1 MITDL
6 RYALRTLI
14 KSPAFSIVAIAA
26 LALGIGA
33 NTAMFSVVNAI
44 LLRPLPFPQS
54 DRLVTIWQT
63 NSAVAKMGFP
73 LAPTSV
79 PDFQDWRTQAKS
91 FEGVSALEGWNTNLT
106 GDGESER
113 LDGAGVS
120 ANLFS
125 LLRVQPMLG
134 RSFVEGEDQRGRNRV
149 VILSSELWQRRFGGD
164 RSIIGRK
171 LILDQEPYTVVGV
184 MPPGFTFPSDT
195 GMPAYMTFGA
205 HCAIW
210 TPFAPSEGRSKN
222 RGAHNLAVVARLKS
236 GVSLTTAQAEMH
248 TLATHFTQE
257 YPDTNKDW
265 GIELVPLQTQA
276 AAGSERTLTVLMC
289 AVGCILLIACANVAN
304 LLLARGLGRQKE
316 IAIRRALGASRFR
329 IVRQFLTEST
339 LLALAGGLLGTLL
352 AIWGTDLLLAVA
364 PTTLPRLSEVR
375 IDGGVLAFTLLVS
388 LATGLLF
395 GLAPA
400 LQSSRIGLSEKLKE
414 GDRGS
419 TAAHQRLRGGLIV
432 SEVALALVLLIAAG
446 LLIESFAQLARVRP
460 GFNPESLL
468 TFNIAL
474 PDNPYRDRAKAI
486 TFFDQ
491 VVRRIE
497 DLPGV
502 KSAAA
507 GNVLP
512 LSGAEEVD
520 GFQIEGRPKP
530 KSGEMSTANFR
541 WVTPDYFNTLQI
553 PLKRGRAFNEHDN
566 NDAPAVAVI
575 DETMARLYFS
585 GVNPIGQR
593 FKGTNE
599 KKEARPREIVGIV
612 GDVRHSSLDA
622 KPAPHIYFPH
632 AQQGIGLMTVAV
644 RSVGTQPTALLTLI
658 RREVAAVDP
667 NVPIADI
674 RTMEQM
680 VASSVAPSRFT
691 MAILTAFA
699 GVALLLASVGIYGV
713 LAYSVNQR
721 RREIGIRMSLGAQ
734 RRDVLQLFLSQGM
747 SVTLIGIA
755 LGLGGAWAVTRIMRS
770 LLYSVSPT
778 DARVFLAVPLAFAVI
793 AFLASFFP
801 ARKASRVNPIIAL
814 REE

>member
-1 MITDL
+1 MNDL
-6 RYALRTLI
+6 RYALRALI
-14 KSPAFSIVAIAA
+14 KSPAFSLIAIAA
-26 LALGIGA
+26 LAFGIGA

-63 NSAVAKMGFP
+63 NPAVAKMGFP

-91 FEGVSALEGWNTNLT
+91 FEAISALEGWNTNLT
-106 GDGESER
+106 GDGEAER
-113 LDGAGVS
+113 LDGAAVS

-125 LLRVQPMLG
+125 LLHVEPLLG
-134 RSFVEGEDQRGRNRV
+134 RGFVEGEDQRGRNQV

-184 MPPGFTFPSDT
+184 MPPGFTFPTDT

-210 TPFAPSEGRSKN
+210 TPFAPSEGRIKN
-222 RGAHNLAVVARLKS
+222 RGAHNIAVVARLRP
-236 GVSLTTAQAEMH
+236 GVSLTSAQAEMK
-248 TLATHFTQE
+248 TLAAGFAQK
-257 YPDTNKDW
+257 YPDSNKDW
-265 GIELVPLQTQA
+265 GIAVESLQKQA
-276 AAGSERTLTVLMC
+276 AAGSERTLVVLMC

-316 IAIRRALGASRFR
+316 IAIRRALGASRWR
-329 IVRQFLTEST
+329 IVRQLLTESV
-339 LLALAGGLLGTLL
+339 LLALVGGVLGIVL
-352 AIWGTDLLLAVA
+352 AIWGTDLLLAIA
-364 PTTLPRLSEVR
+364 PASLPRLNDVR
-375 IDGGVLAFTLLVS
+375 IDGSVLAFTVLAS

-419 TAAHQRLRGGLIV
+419 TAGHARLRNGLIV
-432 SEVALALVLLIAAG
+432 SEVALALILLIAAG

-460 GFNPESLL
+460 GFNPESLI

-474 PDNPYRDRAKAI
+474 PDNPYRDRAKASA
-486 TFFDQ
+486 FFEQ

-497 DLPGV
+497 TIPGV

-512 LSGAEEVD
+512 LSGAEEID
-520 GFQIEGRPKP
+520 GFEIEGRPAP
-530 KSGEMSTANFR
+530 PHRQITTANFR
-541 WVTPDYFNTLQI
+541 WVTPHYFSTLQI
-553 PLKRGRAFNEHDN
+553 PLQRGRAFTERDN
-566 NDAPAVAVI
+566 REAPAVAII
-575 DETMARLYFS
+575 DETMARLYFP

-593 FKGTNE
+593 FKGTDE
-599 KKEARPREIVGIV
+599 KKKPQPREIVGIV
-612 GDVRHSSLDA
+612 GDVRHASLDA

-632 AQQGIGLMTVAV
+632 AQNGVGLMTVAV
-644 RSVGTQPTALLTLI
+644 RSAGTEPTALLTQV
-658 RREVAAVDP
+658 RREIASVDP

-674 RTMEQM
+674 RTMTQM
-680 VASSVAPSRFT
+680 VASSVAPWRFT
-691 MAILTAFA
+691 MALLSVFA

-747 SVTLIGIA
+747 VVTLIGIA
-755 LGLGGAWAVTRIMRS
+755 IGLGGAWGATRIMRS

-778 DARVFLAVPLAFAVI
+778 DLRVFLAVPLAFALV

-801 ARKASRVNPIIAL
+801 ARKASRVNPIVAL

>member
-1 MITDL
+1 
-6 RYALRTLI
+6 
-14 KSPAFSIVAIAA
+14 
-26 LALGIGA
+26 
-33 NTAMFSVVNAI
+33 MFSVVNAI

-63 NSAVAKMGFP
+63 NPAVAKMGFP

-125 LLRVQPMLG
+125 LLHVQPMLG

-222 RGAHNLAVVARLKS
+222 RGAHNIAVVARLKP
-236 GVSLTTAQAEMH
+236 GISLTSAQAEMH
-248 TLATHFTQE
+248 TLATHSRKNIPTQTRIGGLSWFRCKHRR
-257 YPDTNKDW
+257 P
-265 GIELVPLQTQA
+265 QA
-276 AAGSERTLTVLMC
+276 ASDFDCVDVRRRLHSSHRLRERSQPSSRSRLRTTERNCDSSRARREPVAHRPSISYRKHPARARRRLVRHFARDLGHRTL
-289 AVGCILLIACANVAN
+289 
-304 LLLARGLGRQKE
+304 AR
-316 IAIRRALGASRFR
+316 RRAHK
-329 IVRQFLTEST
+329 
-339 LLALAGGLLGTLL
+339 
-352 AIWGTDLLLAVA
+352 
-364 PTTLPRLSEVR
+364 LPRLSEVR
-375 IDGGVLAFTLLVS
+375 IDGGVLAFTVLVS

-419 TAAHQRLRGGLIV
+419 TAAHQRLRSGLIV
-432 SEVALALVLLIAAG
+432 SEVALALMLLIAAG

-486 TFFDQ
+486 AFFEQ

-530 KSGEMSTANFR
+530 KSGEMPPPTSAGSRPIILIHCKFRLSAAAPSPSTTTTTRPR
-541 WVTPDYFNTLQI
+541 WRSLMKRWRDFISPASI
-553 PLKRGRAFNEHDN
+553 PSASASRERTRKRSATARDRRHRRRCAACVARCETGAAHLFSARAKGRGTHDRSRAQRRHGADRVSHVCPSRSRRGRSQCAD
-566 NDAPAVAVI
+566 
-575 DETMARLYFS
+575 R
-585 GVNPIGQR
+585 G
-593 FKGTNE
+593 
-599 KKEARPREIVGIV
+599 
-612 GDVRHSSLDA
+612 HS
-622 KPAPHIYFPH
+622 HN
-632 AQQGIGLMTVAV
+632 G
-644 RSVGTQPTALLTLI
+644 
-658 RREVAAVDP
+658 
-667 NVPIADI
+667 ADG
-674 RTMEQM
+674 R
-680 VASSVAPSRFT
+680 SSVAPWRFT
-691 MAILTAFA
+691 MAILSVFA

-747 SVTLIGIA
+747 AVTLVGIGSA
-755 LGLGGAWAVTRIMRS
+755 SAAPGGRRASCAVSFI
-770 LLYSVSPT
+770 
-778 DARVFLAVPLAFAVI
+778 PLARPICVSFWPCRWPSPRC
-793 AFLASFFP
+793 FTGHFFP
-801 ARKASRVNPIIAL
+801 ARKASRVNPIVAL